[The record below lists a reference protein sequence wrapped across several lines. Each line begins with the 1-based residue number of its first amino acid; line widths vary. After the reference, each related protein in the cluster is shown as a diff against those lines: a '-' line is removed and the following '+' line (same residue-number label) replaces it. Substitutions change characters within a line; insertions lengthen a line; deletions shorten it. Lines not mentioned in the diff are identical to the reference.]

1 MEDIKLIEQEIEK
14 LFPHGMYDKAF
25 VNLAYF
31 SGFER
36 FGTYETWGKG
46 WVITGKGI
54 LKTDL
59 LITSEHSSLEKAWR
73 RWKFLYEN
81 ALALE
86 ASGITPTYLNI
97 EKT

>member
-1 MEDIKLIEQEIEK
+1 MKDLNSIEQEIEK
-14 LFPHGMYDKAF
+14 LFPYGMHDKAF

-59 LITSEHSSLEKAWR
+59 LITSEHSSLERAWSE
-73 RWKFLYEN
+73 WKFLYEN

-97 EKT
+97 RKA